1 MVQFARNT
9 GNAELKEYWEYAL
22 KALNILQHDGM
33 SDEEDVEE
41 DITVD
46 GVATKRLVRIV
57 KILGYRHESFRGLFK
72 IIDATRGL
80 EDLIFNQSGRSRIPR
95 KRVNIVDLR
104 EPPKD
109 LPKSVFRQE
118 YLNQLSEFDIEELRI
133 SEQDFEIR
141 E

>member
-1 MVQFARNT
+1 MVQFAWNT

>member
-57 KILGYRHESFRGLFK
+57 KILGYRHESFRGLFE
-72 IIDATRGL
+72 IIDVTRGL